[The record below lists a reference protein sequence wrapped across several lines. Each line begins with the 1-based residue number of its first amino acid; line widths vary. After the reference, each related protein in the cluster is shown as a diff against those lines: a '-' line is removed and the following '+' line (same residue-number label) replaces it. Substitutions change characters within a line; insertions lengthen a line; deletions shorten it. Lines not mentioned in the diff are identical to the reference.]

1 MGKMDTNLMSVQT
14 ERKKVV
20 RLTFPKLKDGM
31 LRQKMLR
38 EEDP

>member
-1 MGKMDTNLMSVQT
+1 MGKMDINLMSVQI

-20 RLTFPKLKDGM
+20 RLTLSKLKDGM

-38 EEDP
+38 VEDP